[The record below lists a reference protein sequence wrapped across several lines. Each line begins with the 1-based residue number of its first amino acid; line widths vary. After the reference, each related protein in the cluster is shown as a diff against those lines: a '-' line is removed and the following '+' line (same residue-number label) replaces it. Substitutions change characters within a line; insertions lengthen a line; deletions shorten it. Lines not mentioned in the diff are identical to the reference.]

1 MNKRSSF
8 LILTLMFAI
17 FAAVFVESPAHA
29 DLEWEITRTL
39 EIDGIPIDVAL
50 SPDGRKLFVLTDR
63 GSILVYTSGNTPTD
77 KIEVGS
83 HVDQIKVGPK
93 GDVLVLSSRQK
104 KTIQIVQLDFIQSIN
119 ISGSPF
125 KGPEDAPV
133 VIAAFDDFQ

>member
-1 MNKRSSF
+1 MNRRIPFSIF
-8 LILTLMFAI
+8 TLMFAI
-17 FAAVFVESPAHA
+17 LPVLFLSSKTFGAFE
-29 DLEWEITRTL
+29 LEVKSNLI
-39 EIDGIPIDVAL
+39 IDVTPIDVAF

-93 GDVLVLSSRQK
+93 GDVLVLSSRQN

-125 KGPEDAPV
+125 KGPEDAAV
-133 VIAAFDDFQ
+133 VIAVFDDFQ

>member
-1 MNKRSSF
+1 MNRRISF
-8 LILTLMFAI
+8 SIFILMFAI
-17 FAAVFVESPAHA
+17 LAAVFVESPAHA
-29 DLEWEITRTL
+29 DLEWEITKTM

-63 GSILVYTSGNTPTD
+63 GSILVYTTGNTPTD
-77 KIEVGS
+77 KIEVGR
-83 HVDQIKVGPK
+83 HIDQIKVGPK

-104 KTIQIVQLDFIQSIN
+104 KTLQIVQLGFIQSIN

>member
-1 MNKRSSF
+1 MNRRISF

-17 FAAVFVESPAHA
+17 LAAVFVESPAHA
-29 DLEWEITRTL
+29 DLEWEITRTM

-50 SPDGRKLFVLTDR
+50 SPDGRKLFVLTDQ
-63 GSILVYTSGNTPTD
+63 GSILVYTTGNTPTD
-77 KIEVGS
+77 KIEVGR
-83 HVDQIKVGPK
+83 HIDQIKMGPK
-93 GDVLVLSSRQK
+93 GAVLVLSSRAK
-104 KTIQIVQLDFIQSIN
+104 KTLQIVQLDFIQSIN

>member
-1 MNKRSSF
+1 MNRRISF

-29 DLEWEITRTL
+29 DLEWEITRTM

-50 SPDGRKLFVLTDR
+50 SPDGRKLFVLTDQ
-63 GSILVYTSGNTPTD
+63 GSILVYTTGNTPTD
-77 KIEVGS
+77 KIEVGR
-83 HVDQIKVGPK
+83 HIDQIKMGPK

-104 KTIQIVQLDFIQSIN
+104 KTLQIVQLDFIQSIN

-125 KGPEDAPV
+125 KEAEDAPV

>member
-1 MNKRSSF
+1 MNRRIPFS
-8 LILTLMFAI
+8 ILTLMLAI
-17 FAAVFVESPAHA
+17 LPVLFLSSKTFGAFE
-29 DLEWEITRTL
+29 LEVKNNLI
-39 EIDGIPIDVAL
+39 IDVTPIDVAF

-83 HVDQIKVGPK
+83 HVDQIKVGPR

-119 ISGSPF
+119 ITGSPF
-125 KGPEDAPV
+125 KGPEDAAV
-133 VIAAFDDFQ
+133 VIAVFDDFQ

>member
-1 MNKRSSF
+1 MNRGVPFSIF
-8 LILTLMFAI
+8 TLMFAI
-17 FAAVFVESPAHA
+17 LPVLFLSSKTFGAFE
-29 DLEWEITRTL
+29 LEVKSNLI
-39 EIDGIPIDVAL
+39 IDVTPIDVAF

-119 ISGSPF
+119 ITGSPF
-125 KGPEDAPV
+125 KGPEDAAV
-133 VIAAFDDFQ
+133 VIAVFDDFQ

>member
-1 MNKRSSF
+1 
-8 LILTLMFAI
+8 MFAI
-17 FAAVFVESPAHA
+17 LPVLFLSSKTFGAFE
-29 DLEWEITRTL
+29 LEVKSNLI
-39 EIDGIPIDVAL
+39 IDVTPIDVAF

-125 KGPEDAPV
+125 KGPEDAAV
-133 VIAAFDDFQ
+133 VIAVFDDFQ

>member
-1 MNKRSSF
+1 
-8 LILTLMFAI
+8 MFAI
-17 FAAVFVESPAHA
+17 LAAVLLEAPAHA
-29 DLEWEITRTL
+29 DLKWEITKTL

-63 GSILVYTSGNTPTD
+63 GSILVYTTGNTPTD
-77 KIEVGS
+77 KIEVGR
-83 HVDQIKVGPK
+83 HIDQIKVGPK

-104 KTIQIVQLDFIQSIN
+104 KTLQIVQLDFIQSIN

>member
-1 MNKRSSF
+1 MNKRILFS
-8 LILTLMFAI
+8 ILTLMFAI
-17 FAAVFVESPAHA
+17 LTAVFVESPAHA
-29 DLEWEITRTL
+29 DLEWEITRTM

-77 KIEVGS
+77 KIEVGR
-83 HVDQIKVGPK
+83 HIDQIKMGPK
-93 GDVLVLSSRQK
+93 GAVLVLSSRAK
-104 KTIQIVQLDFIQSIN
+104 KTLQIVQLDFIQSIN